1 MSFSL
6 RPYTPPDFTQ
16 PFLADAPDVCF
27 QPAPFDGVAPEQYHA
42 MSIFPEYFKVNGT
55 WQLAEESRM
64 DCVAVY
70 ENGKIIVREFRLL
83 KKGDLIAVGRTEDGS
98 QGIYVHANGFSE
110 EAELQEVFAFR
121 QGRSRETAFSKD
133 YNELYEILR
142 HDRDHGKIVWVL
154 GPAFTFDK
162 DARDAF
168 SKMIAGGYVHAL
180 MAGNALATHDLEGA
194 YLNTAL
200 GQNIYTQKNQP
211 NGHYNHLDTINRV
224 RFHGSIPAFLE
235 KEHIDNGIIY
245 NCEKYHVL
253 MFWQALFEM
262 TAPCRLFSAMYM
274 KPRTPCVT
282 QIRNATT
289 VICMATMLHTIATG
303 NMTPSYRV
311 MTDGTVRQI
320 YFYCVDISEFA
331 VNKLA
336 DRGSLSARGIVT
348 NVQDFICTTAKALG
362 L

>member
-55 WQLAEESRM
+55 WLLAEESRM

-98 QGIYVHANGFSE
+98 DGIYVHANGFSE

-168 SKMIAGGYVHAL
+168 SKMIAGDTFTPSWQAMPLPL
-180 MAGNALATHDLEGA
+180 MTW
-194 YLNTAL
+194 
-200 GQNIYTQKNQP
+200 
-211 NGHYNHLDTINRV
+211 
-224 RFHGSIPAFLE
+224 
-235 KEHIDNGIIY
+235 KEH
-245 NCEKYHVL
+245 
-253 MFWQALFEM
+253 
-262 TAPCRLFSAMYM
+262 T
-274 KPRTPCVT
+274 
-282 QIRNATT
+282 
-289 VICMATMLHTIATG
+289 
-303 NMTPSYRV
+303 
-311 MTDGTVRQI
+311 
-320 YFYCVDISEFA
+320 
-331 VNKLA
+331 
-336 DRGSLSARGIVT
+336 
-348 NVQDFICTTAKALG
+348 
-362 L
+362 